1 MFKFIKRFFSKEQSA
16 WPDIGG
22 NTVDIISIVSVGHP
36 DRGDL
41 VFRVKYRYSNEQ
53 NERLFVAAQKGSMD
67 YKTVKPSRVCLL
79 TPHLAE
85 KILSLR
91 LRRNHNIGKYSTFQ
105 EWLCKE
111 GPEIR
116 EN

>member
-1 MFKFIKRFFSKEQSA
+1 MFKFIKRFFNKEQSV
-16 WPDIGG
+16 WPDVGR
-22 NTVDIISIVSVGHP
+22 NTVDILSVISSGHP
-36 DRGDL
+36 ERGDL
-41 VFRVKYRYSNEQ
+41 VFKVKYKYSNEQ
-53 NERLFVAAQKGSMD
+53 NDRLFVAAQKDSME
-67 YKTVKPSRVCLL
+67 YKTSKLARACVL
-79 TPHLAE
+79 TPQLAE

-116 EN
+116 GD

>member
-16 WPDIGG
+16 WPDVGR
-22 NTVDIISIVSVGHP
+22 NAVDILSVVSAGHP

-41 VFRVKYRYSNEQ
+41 VFRVKYKYSNEH
-53 NERLFVAAQKGSMD
+53 NERLFIAAQKDSMEH
-67 YKTVKPSRVCLL
+67 KTIKPSRVCVL
-79 TPHLAE
+79 TPQLAE

-91 LRRNHNIGKYSTFQ
+91 LRRNHDIGKNSTFQ

>member
-1 MFKFIKRFFSKEQSA
+1 MFKFIKRFFSKEQSP
-16 WPDIGG
+16 WPDIGR
-22 NTVDIISIVSVGHP
+22 NAVDILSVVSAGHP
-36 DRGDL
+36 ERGDL
-41 VFRVKYRYSNEQ
+41 VFRVKYKYSNEQ
-53 NERLFVAAQKGSMD
+53 NERLFIAAQKGSMD

-85 KILSLR
+85 KILTLR